1 MENMNWMRRKF
12 LQASSLLGAG
22 LVLNRTASAQ
32 HEGHQMPKPAQK
44 PKSGKPQA
52 DKPAAPEHDH
62 AKMMAEQ
69 AKAATGQYVPVQT
82 PDLPK
87 LEYTMDGNVKVF
99 NLRAEVVHCE
109 IMPKT
114 HMGPARKMWAW
125 GYNGS
130 VPGPMIEVVEG
141 DRVRVIFENKL
152 PEATTVHW
160 HGLEIPIEMDGTPY
174 ISQPMVEPGGVFIY
188 EFTVNQNGT
197 YFYHSHGAM
206 QEMLGMIGMFVIHP
220 KTQHTPRVDKEYGII
235 LQEWALLPNNDV
247 PNTFSMEF
255 NWLTMNG
262 KAAPATTPL
271 LVKKGERVRLR
282 LVNLGMDHHPIH
294 LHGMQFYVTGTEG
307 GRVPESAWYPGN
319 TVIVGVAQARD
330 VEFVAQYEG
339 DWMLHC
345 HMPHH
350 MMNQMVSMVGPM
362 AMSHGS
368 GSQTGLS
375 MENGMGMLTKG
386 HALSEDFGP
395 GFGRGMAMTTA
406 EQSASHSVG
415 QKAALP
421 VPLATQGGLY
431 SCPMHPEVKSDK
443 EGKCPKCQ
451 MTLVKQQAQEIFACP
466 MHPEVVS
473 NKAGSCPKCKM
484 TLVKKQR
491 TAVVLTEEDKKK
503 VPGYPQDDLMM
514 MIVDDD
520 VVKPETWGLAPGWTA
535 SLQGMM
541 NLVRVLPEEKY
552 NQIMA
557 MVKTGKVP
565 AAPAG
570 HGQHQAEIPADAI
583 KITVSKDGFSPARL
597 EVKAG
602 QPLKLAFYRADA
614 ENCASNV
621 VFPKLKVEAK
631 LPVGQTTLVEIT
643 PQEKGEL
650 VFACGMNMFKGVM
663 VVQ

>member
-22 LVLNRTASAQ
+22 LILNQTASAQ
-32 HEGHQMPKPAQK
+32 HEGHQMPGRK
-44 PKSGKPQA
+44 PKADSPKT
-52 DKPAAPEHDH
+52 DKPAAPPAHDH

-69 AKAATGQYVPVQT
+69 AKAASGQYVPVQT

-87 LEYTMDGNVKVF
+87 LEYTLDNGVKVF

-130 VPGPMIEVVEG
+130 VPGPMIEIVEG
-141 DRVRVIFENKL
+141 DRVRIIFENKL

-174 ISQPMVEPGGVFIY
+174 ISQPMVEPGGIFVY
-188 EFTVNQNGT
+188 EFTVNQHGT
-197 YFYHSHGAM
+197 FFYHSHGAM
-206 QEMLGMIGMFVIHP
+206 QEMLGMIGMFVVHP
-220 KTQHTPRVDKEYGII
+220 KTPHTPRVDKDFAMI
-235 LQEWALLPNNDV
+235 LQGWALLPNNDV

-262 KAAPATTPL
+262 KSAPATTPMI
-271 LVKKGERVRLR
+271 VKKGERVRLR
-282 LVNLGMDHHPIH
+282 IVNLGMDHHPIH
-294 LHGMQFYVTGTEG
+294 LHGHQFYVTGTEG
-307 GRVPESAWYPGN
+307 GRVPESCWYPGN

-345 HMPHH
+345 HLPHH

-362 AMSHGS
+362 MMSHGS
-368 GSQTGLS
+368 GSDTGLS

-395 GFGRGMAMTTA
+395 GFGRGMAMTTN
-406 EQSASHSVG
+406 EQSASHAIG
-415 QKAALP
+415 QKAVTLLP
-421 VPLATQGGLY
+421 LPAQGALY

-451 MTLVKQQAQEIFACP
+451 MTLVKQQAQEIFTCP

-484 TLVKKQR
+484 TLVKKQS
-491 TAVVLTEEDKKK
+491 TAVALSKDDKLK

-535 SLQGMM
+535 SMMGMM
-541 NLVRVLPEEKY
+541 NLVRIMPEEKY

-557 MVKTGKVP
+557 MVKSGQKAP
-565 AAPAG
+565 AAD
-570 HGQHQAEIPADAI
+570 HSHHQAEIPADAI
-583 KITVSKDGFSPARL
+583 KVTVSKDGYSPAKL
-597 EVKAG
+597 TVKAG
-602 QPLKLAFYRADA
+602 QPVKLAFTRTDE
-614 ENCASNV
+614 ENCGGTV
-621 VFPKLKVEAK
+621 VFPKLKISAK
-631 LPVGQTTLVEIT
+631 LPVGQTVLVEL
-643 PQEKGEL
+643 PAQEKGEL
-650 VFACGMNMFKGVM
+650 SFACGMNMLKGTLIVE
-663 VVQ
+663 

>member
-12 LQASSLLGAG
+12 LQASSLLGAS
-22 LVLNRTASAQ
+22 LVLNQTAAAQ
-32 HEGHQMPKPAQK
+32 HEGHQMPKPK
-44 PKSGKPQA
+44 PEPKPGQPQT
-52 DKPAAPEHDH
+52 DKTAMPEHDH

-69 AKAATGQYVPVQT
+69 AKPPTGQYVPVQT

-87 LEYTMDGNVKVF
+87 LEYTLDNGVKVF

-109 IMPKT
+109 LMPKT

-130 VPGPMIEVVEG
+130 VPGPMIEVIEG

-152 PEATTVHW
+152 PEPTTIHW

-174 ISQPMVEPGGVFIY
+174 ISQPMIEPGGVFIY

-197 YFYHSHGAM
+197 FFYHSHGAM
-206 QEMLGMIGMFVIHP
+206 QEMIGMIGLFVIHP
-220 KTQHTPRVDKEYGII
+220 KTPHTPRVDKDYGII

-262 KAAPATTPL
+262 KSAPATTPL
-271 LVKKGERVRLR
+271 IIRKGERVRIR

-294 LHGMQFYVTGTEG
+294 LHGMQFQVTGTEG
-307 GRVPESAWYPGN
+307 GRIPEAAWYPGN
-319 TVIVGVAQARD
+319 TVLVGVAQARD

-368 GSQTGLS
+368 GSQTGLG
-375 MENGMGMLTKG
+375 MEEGMGMLRQG

-395 GFGRGMAMTTA
+395 GFGRGMGMTTA
-406 EQSASHSVG
+406 EQNVSHAVG

-421 VPLATQGGLY
+421 MPLTAQGGLY
-431 SCPMHPEVKSDK
+431 ACTMHPEVKSDK
-443 EGKCPKCQ
+443 EGKCPKCG
-451 MTLVKQQAQEIFACP
+451 MTLVKQQST
-466 MHPEVVS
+466 VV
-473 NKAGSCPKCKM
+473 A
-484 TLVKKQR
+484 
-491 TAVVLTEEDKKK
+491 LTEEEKRK

-535 SLQGMM
+535 SMMGMM
-541 NLVRVLPEEKY
+541 NLVRVLPEDRY
-552 NQIMA
+552 NKIMA
-557 MVKTGKVP
+557 MIREGKTEKPKP
-565 AAPAG
+565 AAEHK
-570 HGQHQAEIPADAI
+570 HGE
-583 KITVSKDGFSPARL
+583 
-597 EVKAG
+597 
-602 QPLKLAFYRADA
+602 
-614 ENCASNV
+614 
-621 VFPKLKVEAK
+621 
-631 LPVGQTTLVEIT
+631 
-643 PQEKGEL
+643 
-650 VFACGMNMFKGVM
+650 
-663 VVQ
+663 

>member
-12 LQASSLLGAG
+12 LQASSLLGVGVA
-22 LVLNRTASAQ
+22 LNGTVIAQ
-32 HEGHQMPKPAQK
+32 HEGHQMPKPE
-44 PKSGKPQA
+44 PKKTPGKPQTEKTA
-52 DKPAAPEHDH
+52 VPEHDH

-82 PDLPK
+82 PDLPR
-87 LEYTMDGNVKVF
+87 LEYTLDNGVKVF

-130 VPGPMIEVVEG
+130 VPGPMIEVFEG
-141 DRVRVIFENKL
+141 DRVRIIFENKL

-188 EFTVNQNGT
+188 EFTLNQHGT
-197 YFYHSHGAM
+197 FFYHSHGAM

-220 KTQHTPRVDKEYGII
+220 KTPHTPRVDKDYGII
-235 LQEWALLPNNDV
+235 LQGWALLPNNDV

-262 KAAPATTPL
+262 KSAPATTPMI
-271 LVKKGERVRLR
+271 VKKGERVRLR
-282 LVNLGMDHHPIH
+282 IVNLGMDHHPIH
-294 LHGMQFYVTGTEG
+294 LHGHQFYVTGTEG
-307 GRVPESAWYPGN
+307 GRVPESCWYPGN

-345 HMPHH
+345 HLPHH

-368 GSQTGLS
+368 GSDTGLS

-395 GFGRGMAMTTA
+395 GFGRGMAMTTN
-406 EQSASHSVG
+406 EQSASHAIG
-415 QKAALP
+415 QKVATPLP
-421 VPLATQGGLY
+421 LPTQGALY

-443 EGKCPKCQ
+443 EGKCPKCN
-451 MTLVKQQAQEIFACP
+451 MA
-466 MHPEVVS
+466 
-473 NKAGSCPKCKM
+473 
-484 TLVKKQR
+484 LVKKQS
-491 TAVVLTEEDKKK
+491 TAVALSKEDKQK

-535 SLQGMM
+535 SMMGMM
-541 NLVRVLPEEKY
+541 NLVRIMPEEKY

-557 MVKTGKVP
+557 MVKSGQKAP
-565 AAPAG
+565 AAD
-570 HGQHQAEIPADAI
+570 HSNHQAVIPAEAI
-583 KITVSKDGFSPARL
+583 KVTVSKDGYTPAKL
-597 EVKAG
+597 TVKAG
-602 QPLKLAFYRADA
+602 QPVKLAFTRTDE
-614 ENCASNV
+614 ENCGGTV
-621 VFPKLKVEAK
+621 VFPKLKISVK
-631 LPVGQTTLVEIT
+631 LPVGQTVLVEL
-643 PQEKGEL
+643 PAQEKGEL
-650 VFACGMNMFKGVM
+650 SFACGMNMLKGTLIVE
-663 VVQ
+663 